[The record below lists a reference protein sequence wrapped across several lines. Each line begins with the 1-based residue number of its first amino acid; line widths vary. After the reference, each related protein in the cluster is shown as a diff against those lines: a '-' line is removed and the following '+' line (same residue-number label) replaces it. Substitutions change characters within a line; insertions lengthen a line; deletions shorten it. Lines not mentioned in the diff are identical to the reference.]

1 MAAQHTLNA
10 SPMQACRSSWV
21 SAIAVEHKNGIVNI
35 TAIRAGTC
43 FDLADS
49 MGSVSLPEADENA
62 RVFGGR
68 RNERLRSL
76 QLYVSLDC
84 RCFRQ
89 APSLLLCPNDTLKR
103 QSPPFLWPV

>member
-21 SAIAVEHKNGIVNI
+21 SAIAAEPKNGIVNT

-49 MGSVSLPEADENA
+49 MGSV
-62 RVFGGR
+62 F
-68 RNERLRSL
+68 
-76 QLYVSLDC
+76 
-84 RCFRQ
+84 
-89 APSLLLCPNDTLKR
+89 AP
-103 QSPPFLWPV
+103 